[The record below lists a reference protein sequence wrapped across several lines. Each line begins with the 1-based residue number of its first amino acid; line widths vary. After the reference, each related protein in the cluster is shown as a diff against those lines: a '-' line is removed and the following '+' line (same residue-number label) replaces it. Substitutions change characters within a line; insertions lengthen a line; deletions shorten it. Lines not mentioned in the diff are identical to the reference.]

1 MKIATK
7 PKIKW
12 IGNYWKCYSADR
24 VAYGES
30 PNDAHRLTGWLD
42 QVAETNP
49 ERAFQLFQSVIEY
62 HVPKLARTDN
72 TVTGADGG
80 AIVHRIE
87 VSFGDD

>member
-1 MKIATK
+1 M
-7 PKIKW
+7 
-12 IGNYWKCYSADR
+12 
-24 VAYGES
+24 
-30 PNDAHRLTGWLD
+30 
-42 QVAETNP
+42 AETNP

-62 HVPKLARTDN
+62 HVPKLARSDN

>member
-1 MKIATK
+1 MPYIYVF
-7 PKIKW
+7 
-12 IGNYWKCYSADR
+12 GNQW
-24 VAYGES
+24 
-30 PNDAHRLTGWLD
+30 NDAINEPT
-42 QVAETNP
+42 
-49 ERAFQLFQSVIEY
+49 IEY